1 MVILVM
7 RCTFLLTKVYTVYM
21 NENVLHVHDNEITF
35 VISICVNLEM
45 FMEHWN

>member
-1 MVILVM
+1 MVIFVM
-7 RCTFLLTKVYTVYM
+7 RCTYLLTKVYTVYM
-21 NENVLHVHDNEITF
+21 NVHDNEITF

>member
-7 RCTFLLTKVYTVYM
+7 RCTFLLTNITVYM
-21 NENVLHVHDNEITF
+21 NESVLHVHDNEITF